1 VGTAAADPNGTA
13 CEDFRF
19 PEIAADRHDA
29 KVSPLED
36 PPVAGTSGN
45 GTSSSVSSTNVIV
58 QTSNK
63 IVTPSL
69 IVIEPLFFISNTY
82 DNYAASLI
90 KSTAVDFFREDE
102 ILSAKSKLIS
112 AVEGISG
119 LSIQHYCK
127 TPIGAN
133 KSRTSFDDTMNI
145 FTLADKTGSSCLPTF
160 LPIENVFL
168 SWRRKCQS
176 CVPYVMRWLS

>member
-1 VGTAAADPNGTA
+1 MAQHAKIS
-13 CEDFRF
+13 DFQRSLQ
-19 PEIAADRHDA
+19 IIRHAA
-29 KVSPLED
+29 KVSPRED

-69 IVIEPLFFISNTY
+69 IVSEPLFFIRTITY
-82 DNYAASLI
+82 DNYAASSI
-90 KSTAVDFFREDE
+90 KSTAVDFFCEDE

-119 LSIQHYCK
+119 LSIQHSCK
-127 TPIGAN
+127 TRIGAN
-133 KSRTSFDDTMNI
+133 KSRTSFNDIMNI
-145 FTLADKTGSSCLPTF
+145 FTLAAVFRLSC
-160 LPIENVFL
+160 
-168 SWRRKCQS
+168 R
-176 CVPYVMRWLS
+176 